1 MTTENKIREILIY
14 SFLICIV
21 SSGMISPAIGAIFA
35 ADGTEISSANLSI
48 RVNEE
53 PSLLSG
59 HLPHGKL
66 VFFTNSHCSACEG
79 AKEYLDTYIQDHPD
93 FFLEIHDIFNSTEN
107 RTIFESYKAKY
118 NRRFLST
125 PSLMIGNLT
134 LEGTQDIRTHTSE
147 LMTLQD
153 KFGTEPGFFSGLFTP
168 LSVSGTSSTDIPL
181 LLIIGAG
188 LLDGINPCAFAVLVI
203 LLIYLMAQKSRKAML
218 SAGIA
223 YTSAVFLFYYLS
235 GVGLFT
241 VIQTTGATT
250 TFSLIAG
257 CIALSAGLLMIKDA
271 LFPKDKPTLAIP
283 ASQSGLINRVLRKA
297 TLPAAFILGILVGM
311 FELPCTGGIY
321 LSIISMI
328 SLKSNLEQ
336 AFVYLF
342 IYNVAF
348 IIPLLI
354 ILGLVT
360 FGLPPEKVNEFRL
373 EQRRTLRFI
382 IGLVLTGFAIFI
394 LYEIFG

>member
-1 MTTENKIREILIY
+1 
-14 SFLICIV
+14 
-21 SSGMISPAIGAIFA
+21 
-35 ADGTEISSANLSI
+35 
-48 RVNEE
+48 
-53 PSLLSG
+53 
-59 HLPHGKL
+59 
-66 VFFTNSHCSACEG
+66 
-79 AKEYLDTYIQDHPD
+79 
-93 FFLEIHDIFNSTEN
+93 
-107 RTIFESYKAKY
+107 
-118 NRRFLST
+118 
-125 PSLMIGNLT
+125 
-134 LEGTQDIRTHTSE
+134 
-147 LMTLQD
+147 
-153 KFGTEPGFFSGLFTP
+153 
-168 LSVSGTSSTDIPL
+168 
-181 LLIIGAG
+181 
-188 LLDGINPCAFAVLVI
+188 
-203 LLIYLMAQKSRKAML
+203 ML